1 MVEMNTIVGFEEG
14 LRARPASVLAGLC
27 KNAKSDIKILKE
39 TKEVNPKSI
48 KWSLMHRNFIT

>member
-14 LRARPASVLAGLC
+14 LHARPASVLVGLC

-39 TKEVNPKSI
+39 T
-48 KWSLMHRNFIT
+48 W